1 MNETRTTQPFGPFFP
16 LIFTVAKWICRLL
29 HPVTVQGLE
38 NLPRHGALLV
48 ANHASNWDPLVLATA
63 LPMDYRLR
71 VMGKEELFRN
81 PILAWVIRV
90 GGAFPVNRG
99 GADIQAVKTA
109 IQTIQS
115 GHNLLIFPEGTVIR
129 NGIGCADGLPAQ
141 WDLQTCIDYALQQN
155 ITIRK
160 NRLSAESA
168 QVDVKTA
175 RAALF
180 PNLSASVSQRVVNRP
195 KSKTNTI
202 IDGDNITSSQ
212 SKTSYNGSY
221 GIDANW
227 TLYNGG
233 KRLNTIKQQQLN
245 NRVAELN
252 VAQSENSI
260 EESIAQTYVQILY
273 ASEAV
278 KVNESSLEVSQAEC
292 ERARQLLEAG
302 SIAKS
307 DLAQLEAQVST
318 DKYQLVTA
326 QATLQ
331 DYKLQLKQLLELDGE
346 SEMNLY
352 IPALGT
358 ENVLAPLPTKTDV
371 YRSALVLRPEIE
383 AGKLNIQTSDL
394 DIKIARAGY
403 LPTLSLSAGIGTSH
417 ANGNDFT
424 FSEQVKQN
432 WNNSLG
438 FTVSVPIFSN
448 RQTKSAVEK
457 AKIQKQTS
465 ELDLLDDQKTLYKT
479 IETLW
484 LDANSAQQRYAAA
497 TEKLKSTQTSYEL
510 IQEQF
515 NLGMKNT
522 VELLTEKSNL
532 LSAQQ
537 ETLQAKYMAILNMQL
552 LKFYQGEKIEL

>member
-1 MNETRTTQPFGPFFP
+1 MKQ
-16 LIFTVAKWICRLL
+16 ISSILL
-29 HPVTVQGLE
+29 SC
-38 NLPRHGALLV
+38 LL
-48 ANHASNWDPLVLATA
+48 L
-63 LPMDYRLR
+63 
-71 VMGKEELFRN
+71 
-81 PILAWVIRV
+81 
-90 GGAFPVNRG
+90 
-99 GADIQAVKTA
+99 
-109 IQTIQS
+109 
-115 GHNLLIFPEGTVIR
+115 
-129 NGIGCADGLPAQ
+129 LPAGMKAEEDAPKQ
-141 WDLQTCIDYALQQN
+141 WTLRDCIDYALEHN
-155 ITIRK
+155 ITIQR
-160 NRLSAESA
+160 NRINVESA
-168 QVDVKTA
+168 QEDVKTA
-175 RAALF
+175 KADFL
-180 PNLSASVSQRVVNRP
+180 PSLSGNVSQRVVNRP
-195 KSKTNTI
+195 NSASGTI
-202 IDGDNITSSQ
+202 ISGDNITTSQ

-245 NRVAELN
+245 NRIAELS

-260 EESIAQTYVQILY
+260 EENIAQTYVQILY
-273 ASEAV
+273 VAEAV
-278 KVNESSLEVSQAEC
+278 KVNESTLEVSQAEC
-292 ERARQLLEAG
+292 ERARQLFEAG

-346 SEMNLY
+346 AEMNLY

-358 ENVLAPLPTKTDV
+358 ENVLAPLPSKTDV

-394 DIKIARAGY
+394 DIKIARSGY
-403 LPTLSLSAGIGTSH
+403 LPTLSLTAGIGTSH

-424 FSEQVKQN
+424 FSEQIKQN

-448 RQTKSAVEK
+448 RQTKSAIEK

-465 ELDLLDDQKTLYKT
+465 ELDLLDNQKTLYKT
-479 IETLW
+479 IESLW

-510 IQEQF
+510 VQEQF

-522 VELLTEKSNL
+522 VELLTEKNNL
-532 LSAQQ
+532 LNAQQ
-537 ETLQAKYMAILNMQL
+537 ETLQAKYMTILNMQL